1 MASDRAAFK
10 LRDQFDAEVLR
21 YSSGYKLD
29 GSGDEVV
36 RTLAGD
42 VNGTKQ
48 DSSAGNDEL
57 LAANKLDRSDFMSVT
72 LADSSIPLDPTG
84 AGSTVSP
91 LSLLNRMSRI
101 LDQAN
106 VEKEGRFFVAD
117 PVFYE
122 LLMDENSKLI
132 NNDYAGGQDA
142 GDILRNGRVVNGSIR
157 GFQVFVSNNV
167 VQVGTG
173 AGTAGSAEQ
182 AANYGVALAGH
193 MSAIATA
200 QQLAKTEQYRDPNSF
215 ADIVRGMQLYGR
227 KILRSESLLTARYNV
242 A

>member
-10 LRDQFDAEVLR
+10 LRDQFDSEVIR
-21 YSSGYKLD
+21 YASGFKLV
-29 GSGDEVV
+29 SGDNVP

-48 DSSAGNDEL
+48 DSNADNDEL
-57 LAANKLDRSDFMSVT
+57 LAANKLDRTDF
-72 LADSSIPLDPTG
+72 LATGTAGGSIPLDPEG
-84 AGSTVSP
+84 GSAVSP
-91 LSLLNRMSRI
+91 LALLNRMSRI

-173 AGTAGSAEQ
+173 AGTAGSAAQ
-182 AANYGVALAGH
+182 SANYGVALAGH

-227 KILRSESLLTARYNV
+227 KVLRSESLLTARYNV